1 MGAVGHAGARRAREP
16 KKRLSQTWGQWVR
29 KVGWL
34 ALVGLTEN
42 MEDDPEEVYP
52 EGYDAYAAPDYRGD
66 FDGFGG
72 EVVYDEPM
80 VAEASGSTRA
90 LDAAAEAAP
99 TAVELQVVEEKSAP
113 ASKPV
118 SV

>member
-1 MGAVGHAGARRAREP
+1 MLRQRRAPAAR
-16 KKRLSQTWGQWVR
+16 VR
-29 KVGWL
+29 WHVDL
-34 ALVGLTEN
+34 
-42 MEDDPEEVYP
+42 
-52 EGYDAYAAPDYRGD
+52 GYDAYAAPEYRGD

-113 ASKPV
+113 AAKPA